1 MEGDITSQENK
12 GIIPRAVEALFDGV
26 SQADENYEFTFKVSY
41 VEIYL
46 EKIRDLLDENRLKN
60 NLTVREDK
68 LKGIYIAGV
77 TEEYVTS
84 VQELLQI
91 MHLGTRVASTLSLLF
106 VFVGATNRA
115 TAATGMNEGSSR
127 SHSIFTITVSQR
139 HIINNSMKSGKLVLI
154 DLAGSEM
161 VRKTN
166 SSGQQL
172 EEAKMINKSLSA
184 LGQVINALTDEK
196 ATHIPYR
203 DSKLTRVLQD
213 SLGGN
218 SKTVLIIAVSPSSYN
233 GPETVSTL
241 RFGTRAK
248 SIENKVSVNQTRSIE
263 ELENLLMRAEK
274 AIDAQTAHIIS
285 LTTQLQAANS
295 GSRGISQ
302 VEEGQVLVDRMK
314 LEAEAAAFK
323 KLEESVNSLTQEL
336 DDERQDS
343 MRKDAEI
350 KEMSVLLRE
359 KERLIQEAANMLSE
373 VQRSNEGLRDRAE
386 QLLKEKIEAVS
397 ELESLKSSFNDE
409 VAKVNYQK
417 SELELSLGTLKT
429 ENKQLKTE
437 IAELSG
443 DLSDSVTEESRSKTA
458 GKKNIVSAV
467 SNVEEEDSHI
477 KKSSRR
483 TGDNPP
489 MNEEGGKIL
498 TSQARKSLTDRYST
512 LFASAC
518 IKYGL
523 QEIVSTELFGILD
536 EFASQSE
543 NGYAALEEKVS
554 QMYKANTKR
563 VRELEDHRSRL
574 EKDLQNRI
582 QNVPLSCFFM
592 KVFLSHFFRW
602 LICN

>member
-1 MEGDITSQENK
+1 VFKNYCRLCIWV
-12 GIIPRAVEALFDGV
+12 IV
-26 SQADENYEFTFKVSY
+26 SSNVF
-41 VEIYL
+41 
-46 EKIRDLLDENRLKN
+46 
-60 NLTVREDK
+60 
-68 LKGIYIAGV
+68 
-77 TEEYVTS
+77 S
-84 VQELLQI
+84 VCYF
-91 MHLGTRVASTLSLLF
+91 VAF
-106 VFVGATNRA
+106 IGATNRA

-302 VEEGQVLVDRMK
+302 VEDGQVLVDRMK

-323 KLEESVNSLTQEL
+323 KLEDSVNSLTQEL

-359 KERLIQEAANMLSE
+359 KERLIQEAANMLLE

-397 ELESLKSSFNDE
+397 ELESLKSTFNDE
-409 VAKVNYQK
+409 VSKVNYQK

-443 DLSDSVTEESRSKTA
+443 DLSDSVTEESRPKTA
-458 GKKNIVSAV
+458 GKKNVVSAV
-467 SNVEEEDSHI
+467 SNVDEEDSQA
-477 KKSSRR
+477 KKGSRR
-483 TGDNPP
+483 AGDTNAPIVG
-489 MNEEGGKIL
+489 EEGGKIL
-498 TSQARKSLTDRYST
+498 TSQARKLLTDRYST

-523 QEIVSTELFGILD
+523 QENVSSELFSVLD
-536 EFASQSE
+536 GFANQSE
-543 NGYAALEEKVS
+543 YGYAALEEKVS

-582 QNVPLSCFFM
+582 QNVRF
-592 KVFLSHFFRW
+592 FLSFRF
-602 LICN
+602 LFYLF